1 MPRYR
6 TPADGTETEASARCH
21 ECHFFVVVILIAI
34 DVSVVAEYAQCQTR
48 GGFGAT
54 DRRAGD
60 RCDKYTGRDRW
71 ETEREKR
78 GINHRDER
86 TSMHADK
93 GQRGGEEGKRKGKGN
108 GEG

>member
-1 MPRYR
+1 MP
-6 TPADGTETEASARCH
+6 
-21 ECHFFVVVILIAI
+21 FFVVVILIAI

-48 GGFGAT
+48 EGFGAT